1 MEQMKREIYNEMM
14 HSYLAEEL
22 IKEVHERTKLLDED
36 YAESVKMQESH
47 LQELKSCLNK
57 EQTEQLEEYIS
68 EVSTNHRLLCREIYL
83 QGMRVVPI
91 SFSTNK
97 ENRIWNY
104 YIHY

>member
-22 IKEVHERTKLLDED
+22 IKEVQERTKLLDED
-36 YAESVKMQESH
+36 YAESIKVQELH

-57 EQTEQLEEYIS
+57 EQTEQLEEYIT

-83 QGMRVVPI
+83 QGMRDCADI
-91 SFSTNK
+91 FFDK
-97 ENRIWNY
+97 
-104 YIHY
+104 

>member
-22 IKEVHERTKLLDED
+22 IKEVQERTKLLDED
-36 YAESVKMQESH
+36 YAESIKMQELH

-57 EQTEQLEEYIS
+57 EQTEQLEEYIT

-83 QGMRVVPI
+83 QGMRDCADI
-91 SFSTNK
+91 FFDK
-97 ENRIWNY
+97 
-104 YIHY
+104 

>member
-36 YAESVKMQESH
+36 YAESVKTEEEY
-47 LQELKSCLNK
+47 LQELKSCLTE
-57 EQTEQLEEYIS
+57 EQTKQLEEYIT

-83 QGMRVVPI
+83 QGMRDCADI
-91 SFSTNK
+91 FFNK
-97 ENRIWNY
+97 
-104 YIHY
+104 

>member
-57 EQTEQLEEYIS
+57 EQTE
-68 EVSTNHRLLCREIYL
+68 
-83 QGMRVVPI
+83 
-91 SFSTNK
+91 
-97 ENRIWNY
+97 
-104 YIHY
+104 

>member
-22 IKEVHERTKLLDED
+22 IKEVQERTKLLDED
-36 YAESVKMQESH
+36 YAESIKMQKLH

-57 EQTEQLEEYIS
+57 EQTEQLEEYIT

-83 QGMRVVPI
+83 QGMRDCADI
-91 SFSTNK
+91 FFDK
-97 ENRIWNY
+97 
-104 YIHY
+104 

>member
-68 EVSTNHRLLCREIYL
+68 EVSTNHRLLCREIYV
-83 QGMRVVPI
+83 QGMRDCGDI
-91 SFSTNK
+91 FINK
-97 ENRIWNY
+97 
-104 YIHY
+104 

>member
-1 MEQMKREIYNEMM
+1 MM

-83 QGMRVVPI
+83 QGMRDCADI
-91 SFSTNK
+91 FFDK
-97 ENRIWNY
+97 
-104 YIHY
+104 

>member
-22 IKEVHERTKLLDED
+22 IKEMQERTKLLDED
-36 YAESVKMQESH
+36 YAESIKMQELH

-57 EQTEQLEEYIS
+57 EQTEQLEEYIT

-83 QGMRVVPI
+83 QGMRDCADI
-91 SFSTNK
+91 FFDK
-97 ENRIWNY
+97 
-104 YIHY
+104 